1 MVAMSAA
8 PSLTTSEAACVTG
21 VPLRQVHR
29 IIDAGLLHAA
39 AQGGDGAR
47 AVRRDGLVG
56 LKLAYET
63 SGILT
68 LDGRRRLVRYLLDHP
83 AAMQV
88 RERGVSVDVR
98 SIWGDV
104 RRGLSLLARAQGTV
118 SRDPAILSGTPC
130 IKGTRIPVHD
140 IADMLANG
148 DGVGAIREAF
158 PRLSESQIEVAA
170 LYARAYPRRGRP
182 RREPFW
188 RGQSPAASSETTFD
202 ALRPTR

>member
-1 MVAMSAA
+1 MIATSTA
-8 PSLTTSEAACVTG
+8 PNLTTNEAACVTG

-29 IIDAGLLHAA
+29 IIDAGLLDAA

-47 AVRRDGLVG
+47 AIRRDGLVG

-104 RRGLSLLARAQGTV
+104 RRGLSLLARARGAV
-118 SRDPAILSGTPC
+118 SRDPAVHSGTPC
-130 IKGTRIPVHD
+130 IKGTRIPAHD
-140 IADMLANG
+140 VAEMLANG
-148 DGVGAIREAF
+148 HGASSIQEFF
-158 PRLSESQIEVAA
+158 PQLSQAQIELAA
-170 LYARAYPRRGRP
+170 IYARAYPRRGRP
-182 RREPFW
+182 PRKSCW
-188 RGQSPAASSETTFD
+188 RPRNPVATSEIALD
-202 ALRPTR
+202 ELRPVR